1 MRNLK
6 PVVDALL
13 TALLALVAI
22 PGSHISAQ
30 ERAKEDI
37 RRDGGVPREVA
48 REAVALWNA
57 RDTRRSRGG
66 FMLAAGD
73 TLRGDVAII
82 GGTSRIA
89 GVVTGQIVAINGNV
103 ILVPSGK
110 VLGDLTVVGGA
121 LEHEPG
127 RVYVGGEARAWGARI
142 RYRQE
147 ADTLVLEDRDFLALF
162 NRWRDDDDMDG
173 TQTTFLVTSAHTYN
187 RVEGLPIELGPG
199 VRSRI
204 GDTRISAELH
214 GIFRTGNR
222 LSWERANLG
231 HNATFELRQGDR
243 EAIALGGRVYDKVDP
258 VEDWGLHAGEVG
270 LASFLF
276 TRDYRD
282 YWQRHGGNG
291 YLSLKG
297 DGGDISVSY
306 GRERWLSRAE
316 RDVPSLIDRSIPW
329 RINPRTDEGLINL
342 LTLSGTYDSRNS
354 KIDPRRG
361 WLLHLEFERGDGVL
375 QSVAPTT
382 PEVRAQGVGDIQYS
396 RGFADLRRY
405 NRLGPAGQL
414 NLRVVAG
421 GWLNGD
427 PLPLQR
433 RFSVSGVGALP
444 GFDFRRVIG
453 EKADVGTCA
462 TSSDA
467 DYAALGRP
475 AQCERMLL
483 LQAEWKGEF
492 RFKLFGRDERFGDRH
507 NVINRLTADGSWV
520 VFANSGRGWL
530 LGDRGDL
537 RVGTGRVPDTG
548 TWRTDLGGGLDFGG
562 FGFYVAQA
570 VSQSG
575 LSPNFFVRLS
585 RRF

>member
-1 MRNLK
+1 MLLT
-6 PVVDALL
+6 PLALL
-13 TALLALVAI
+13 SIAVSSIA
-22 PGSHISAQ
+22 AQ
-30 ERAKEDI
+30 ERGAEEI

-48 REAVALWNA
+48 RDAVALWNA
-57 RDTRRSRGG
+57 RDTRRVRDG
-66 FMLAAGD
+66 FMLLAGD
-73 TLRGDVAII
+73 TLRGDVAIV

-89 GVVTGQIVAINGNV
+89 GVVTGNVVAINGNV

-127 RVYVGGEARAWGARI
+127 RVGVDGEARAWSARI
-142 RYRQE
+142 RYREE
-147 ADTLVLEDRDFLALF
+147 ADTLVLESRDFLALF
-162 NRWRDDDDMDG
+162 NRWRDDDDVEG

-214 GIFRTGNR
+214 GIFRTGDR
-222 LSWERANLG
+222 LVWERANLG
-231 HNATFELRQGDR
+231 HNARFEVRQGNH
-243 EAIALGGRVYDKVDP
+243 EAIALGARVFDRVDP
-258 VEDWGLHAGEVG
+258 IEAWSLNAGEVG

-291 YLSLKG
+291 YIALISDESDL
-297 DGGDISVSY
+297 SVSY

-316 RDVPSLIDRSIPW
+316 RNVPSLIDHSIPW
-329 RINPRTDEGLINL
+329 RINPRTDDGLMNL
-342 LTLSGTYDSRNS
+342 LTVAGTYDSRNS
-354 KIDPRRG
+354 RIDPRRG
-361 WLLHLEFERGDGVL
+361 WLLHLEFERGDGIL
-375 QSVAPTT
+375 QNVAPTT
-382 PEVRAQGVGDIQYS
+382 PAVRAQGVGDITYS

-453 EKADVGTCA
+453 DRADVGTCA

-492 RFKLFGRDERFGDRH
+492 RFRLFGNDDRFGDRH

-520 VFANSGRGWL
+520 VFTNSGRGWL

-537 RVGTGRVPDTG
+537 SVGTGRVPDTG
-548 TWRTDLGGGLDFGG
+548 TWRTDLGGGLDFGS
-562 FGFYVAQA
+562 FGFYLAQA

-585 RRF
+585 LRF